1 MFCTFYRPRFITS
14 VFVFSRISNSTREE
28 ESTIGGLNTA
38 LRNAGKPTK
47 NRFFGTES
55 ALIRMLTASEG
66 GNFKESMWHDA
77 ASYLCFFGLHAL
89 IVYVLIKG
97 ITVLT

>member
-1 MFCTFYRPRFITS
+1 
-14 VFVFSRISNSTREE
+14 
-28 ESTIGGLNTA
+28 
-38 LRNAGKPTK
+38 
-47 NRFFGTES
+47 
-55 ALIRMLTASEG
+55 MLTASEG